1 MNAFTTR
8 MNQPEDVIT
17 EDTPDSY
24 RDAWEE
30 YTSGS

>member
-1 MNAFTTR
+1 MHAFT
-8 MNQPEDVIT
+8 NQPEDVIT

-24 RDAWEE
+24 RDAWDE